1 MIYLLCSSHQSPC
14 TSNLCVRE
22 IHPGLKPSAEGSK
35 WINPHFLF
43 DALGVSHF
51 LCHPNLKYRENR
63 QNVECDQDLEK
74 KKICLFVA
82 ISCLLRSSCSLLDHR
97 APSHFH
103 TSHSARSSSL
113 HLFFFLSLSLLPN
126 LFPLLT
132 VHTHTCSKAGSQTA
146 FSSIHS
152 LSLSHTPPS
161 YLSLCGVYF
170 FGFGNARFSKR
181 TSLLLEEN
189 KLKLHFHL

>member
-74 KKICLFVA
+74 KNLSLCCYLLFA
-82 ISCLLRSSCSLLDHR
+82 QIILLTIG
-97 APSHFH
+97 P
-103 TSHSARSSSL
+103 SSSL
-113 HLFFFLSLSLLPN
+113 PFSHQPLSSFELSASFFLPLSLS
-126 LFPLLT
+126 FPISFRSWQCT
-132 VHTHTCSKAGSQTA
+132 HTHAVKQDPKPPSRQST
-146 FSSIHS
+146 

-161 YLSLCGVYF
+161 YLSLCWVYF